1 MFGKAKVDPTNAAT
15 TTIKLNFIVLKGKQ
29 YRNEKRYKTQANSSG
44 IVCVL
49 YCDQQT
55 QSFLQPGQSKP
66 IFVATCHHSAR
77 LQVQF
82 TLIVHGLH
90 KRASL

>member
-1 MFGKAKVDPTNAAT
+1 MLGKAKVDPTNAAT
-15 TTIKLNFIVLKGKQ
+15 TTIKLNFIVLKRKQ
-29 YRNEKRYKTQANSSG
+29 YRNEKRYKTRTNLSG
-44 IVCVL
+44 IVYVL
-49 YCDQQT
+49 YCDPQT
-55 QSFLQPGQSKP
+55 QSFLRPDQSKP

-82 TLIVHGLH
+82 TLIVHGLN